1 MFLLGFAKNGLE
13 NIGPDQLRGF
23 RDAAHDML
31 TGDPNWIE
39 EAFEDERIVEIDYDQ
54 EGGGSKDR

>member
-1 MFLLGFAKNGLE
+1 VFLLGFAKNELE
-13 NIGPDQLRGF
+13 NVGPGQLREF

-39 EAFEDERIVEIDYDQ
+39 EAVAYAWILEIDYD
-54 EGGGSKDR
+54 